1 MECYRSWTRPVP
13 IALAVAQLGIG
24 TNTIRCAE
32 PRNGYKTFRGEPTD
46 SGRGLPLRGIVTMQT
61 QRERFGLVPW
71 IVSIVSIAA
80 IGFGVFRK
88 AVAFSETNGAADGA
102 PVVLELF
109 PSEGCSSC
117 PPADALISEL
127 GASSKSVIPL
137 AYHVDYWNH
146 LGWADPFSSRQW
158 SERQSD
164 YARAMN
170 LDGEYTPQMVISGA
184 WQCGGSDAGSI
195 ERAVSAAHATSP
207 RGRISIQTS
216 LAAAG
221 SRKLQV
227 KVNAQLLSSA
237 GPGRLVVMLAIY
249 ENGLVSKIGAG
260 ENGGRE
266 INYDYTV
273 RKLLPA
279 FELDATQPGSFV
291 QEMTI
296 DLDPSWSLEHLGVA
310 AFIQDPTSLRIDG
323 ASAQYPV
330 AKN

>member
-1 MECYRSWTRPVP
+1 
-13 IALAVAQLGIG
+13 
-24 TNTIRCAE
+24 
-32 PRNGYKTFRGEPTD
+32 
-46 SGRGLPLRGIVTMQT
+46 MQT
-61 QRERFGLVPW
+61 RRERFALVPW
-71 IVSIVSIAA
+71 LLSIATVAA
-80 IGFGVFRK
+80 IGFGLFHK
-88 AVAFSETNGAADGA
+88 AIAFSETNGAADGA

-109 PSEGCSSC
+109 TSEGCSSC
-117 PPADALISEL
+117 PPADGLISEL

-146 LGWADPFSSRQW
+146 LGWADPFSSPQW

-184 WQCGGSDAGSI
+184 WQCAGSDGGSIA
-195 ERAVSAAHATSP
+195 RAVAAARSISPQGRTSV
-207 RGRISIQTS
+207 QTI

-221 SRKLQV
+221 SRKLKV

-249 ENGLVSKIGAG
+249 ENGLVNKIGAG

-266 INYDYTV
+266 ITYDYTV

-296 DLDPSWSLEHLGVA
+296 DLDRSWSLDHLGVA
-310 AFIQDPTSLRIDG
+310 AFIQDPTSLRIEG
-323 ASAQYPV
+323 ASSEYPV

>member
-1 MECYRSWTRPVP
+1 
-13 IALAVAQLGIG
+13 
-24 TNTIRCAE
+24 
-32 PRNGYKTFRGEPTD
+32 
-46 SGRGLPLRGIVTMQT
+46 MQT

-71 IVSIVSIAA
+71 IVSIVTIAA

-88 AVAFSETNGAADGA
+88 AVAFSETNGGTDDA

-109 PSEGCSSC
+109 TSEGCSSC

-146 LGWADPFSSRQW
+146 LGWADPLSSRQW

-195 ERAVSAAHATSP
+195 ERAVVAARSQPAL
-207 RGRISIQTS
+207 GRTSIQTS
-216 LAAAG
+216 LAAAR

-227 KVNAQLLSSA
+227 NVNAQSLTA

-249 ENGLVSKIGAG
+249 ESGLVSKIGAG

-266 INYDYTV
+266 IAYDYTV

-279 FELDATQPGSFV
+279 FELDAAQPGSFV

-296 DLDPSWSLEHLGVA
+296 DLDRSWSVEHLGVA
-310 AFIQDPTSLRIDG
+310 AFIQDPTSLKIEG
-323 ASAQYPV
+323 ASSEYPI
-330 AKN
+330 ARN

>member
-1 MECYRSWTRPVP
+1 
-13 IALAVAQLGIG
+13 
-24 TNTIRCAE
+24 
-32 PRNGYKTFRGEPTD
+32 
-46 SGRGLPLRGIVTMQT
+46 
-61 QRERFGLVPW
+61 
-71 IVSIVSIAA
+71 
-80 IGFGVFRK
+80 
-88 AVAFSETNGAADGA
+88 
-102 PVVLELF
+102 VLELF
-109 PSEGCSSC
+109 TSEGCSSC
-117 PPADALISEL
+117 PPADELISEL

-195 ERAVSAAHATSP
+195 AHAVAAAHATSP
-207 RGRISIQTS
+207 RGRTSIQTS

-227 KVNAQLLSSA
+227 KVNAQLLNSA

-266 INYDYTV
+266 ITYDYTV

-279 FELDATQPGSFV
+279 FELDATQRGSFV

-296 DLDPSWSLEHLGVA
+296 DLDPSWSLNHLGVA
-310 AFIQDPTSLRIDG
+310 AFIQDPTSLRIEG
-323 ASAQYPV
+323 ASAEYPV

>member
-1 MECYRSWTRPVP
+1 
-13 IALAVAQLGIG
+13 
-24 TNTIRCAE
+24 
-32 PRNGYKTFRGEPTD
+32 
-46 SGRGLPLRGIVTMQT
+46 MQT

-71 IVSIVSIAA
+71 IVGIVTVAA
-80 IGFGVFRK
+80 IGLGFFRK
-88 AVAFSETNGAADGA
+88 AVAFSETNGASDGA

-109 PSEGCSSC
+109 TSEGCSSC

-127 GASSKSVIPL
+127 GASTKSVIPL

-170 LDGEYTPQMVISGA
+170 LDGEYTPQMVIGGG

-195 ERAVSAAHATSP
+195 ERAVAAARSASP
-207 RGRISIQTS
+207 LGRTTIQAS
-216 LAAAG
+216 LAGAG

-227 KVNAQLLSSA
+227 KVSAQMLSNAGA
-237 GPGRLVVMLAIY
+237 GPHTVMLALY

-266 INYDYTV
+266 ITYDYTV
-273 RKLLPA
+273 RRLLPA
-279 FELDATQPGSFV
+279 FELDGAKGASASK
-291 QEMTI
+291 ELNI
-296 DLDPSWSLEHLGVA
+296 ELDDSWSLDHLGVA
-310 AFIQDPTSLRIDG
+310 AFIQDPTSLRIEG
-323 ASAQYPV
+323 ASSEYPI

>member
-1 MECYRSWTRPVP
+1 
-13 IALAVAQLGIG
+13 
-24 TNTIRCAE
+24 
-32 PRNGYKTFRGEPTD
+32 
-46 SGRGLPLRGIVTMQT
+46 MQT

-71 IVSIVSIAA
+71 IVSIVTIAA

-109 PSEGCSSC
+109 TSEGCSSC

-127 GASSKSVIPL
+127 GTSSKSVIPL

-146 LGWADPFSSRQW
+146 LGWSDPFSSRQW

-170 LDGEYTPQMVISGA
+170 LEGEYTPQMVISGA

-195 ERAVSAAHATSP
+195 ERAVAAARSQP
-207 RGRISIQTS
+207 ALGRTSIQTS

-227 KVNAQLLSSA
+227 KVNAQLLTA

-249 ENGLVSKIGAG
+249 ESGLVSKIGAG

-266 INYDYTV
+266 ITYDYTV
-273 RKLLPA
+273 RKLLPV
-279 FELDATQPGSFV
+279 FELDGAKGGSV
-291 QEMTI
+291 GKELTI
-296 DLDPSWSLEHLGVA
+296 DLDPSWSMDHVGVA
-310 AFIQDPTSLRIDG
+310 AFIQDPATLRIDG
-323 ASAQYPV
+323 ASSEYPIV
-330 AKN
+330 RN

>member
-1 MECYRSWTRPVP
+1 MQNS
-13 IALAVAQLGIG
+13 
-24 TNTIRCAE
+24 
-32 PRNGYKTFRGEPTD
+32 RG
-46 SGRGLPLRGIVTMQT
+46 
-61 QRERFGLVPW
+61 RFGLVPW
-71 IVSIVSIAA
+71 IVSVATVAA
-80 IGFGVFRK
+80 IGFGRFHK
-88 AVAFSETNGAADGA
+88 AVAFSQTDGAADGT
-102 PVVLELF
+102 PVVMELF
-109 PSEGCSSC
+109 TSEGCSSC

-170 LDGEYTPQMVISGA
+170 LDGEYTPQMVIGGG

-195 ERAVSAAHATSP
+195 ERAVSAARSEPAL
-207 RGRISIQTS
+207 GRTRIQTS
-216 LAAAG
+216 LGAAG

-227 KVNAQLLSSA
+227 KVNAQLLSA
-237 GPGRLVVMLAIY
+237 VGTGRLVVMLAIY

-266 INYDYTV
+266 ITYDYTV

-279 FELDATQPGSFV
+279 FELDAAHPGSFV

-296 DLDPSWSLEHLGVA
+296 DLDRSWSLDHLGVA
-310 AFIQDPTSLRIDG
+310 AFIQDPTSLRIEG
-323 ASAQYPV
+323 ASAEYPV